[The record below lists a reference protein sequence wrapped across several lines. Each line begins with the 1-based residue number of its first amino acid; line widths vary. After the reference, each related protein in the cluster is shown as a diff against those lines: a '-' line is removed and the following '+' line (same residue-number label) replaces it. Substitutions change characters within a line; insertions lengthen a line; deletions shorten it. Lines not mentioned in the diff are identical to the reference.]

1 MPDFKNNKT
10 VHSAQLKILE
20 HENEIL
26 SIKVEESLLL
36 NKIFE
41 EIGHFQEIE
50 QLLSDALECISVFLD
65 LPVTALYDYEDN
77 QFIYVDGYSQIHD
90 IPNCNVSINIPQHL
104 LEEDTGTKFHFYKGA
119 ESIIIKDDHNTFSSS
134 CIGLIAL
141 RTVVHKN
148 RYFLFATNTNSLDL
162 EQRIPILKKVVH
174 IISRRLERIYYQKE
188 LKLVNSK
195 LQATNAALN
204 KKNQNLLSKNEI
216 INAQNIEL
224 KRTMKNLK
232 EAQARL
238 IEADKMASIGILT
251 AGIAHEI
258 NNPLNYIMGAYFG
271 LENHF
276 KAQNQEDDATIKI
289 LMDSIKEGIDRTAN
303 IVQGLSNFSRQNDKF
318 DEDCNLNEIIDNCL
332 SILQYHIK
340 SKTEIIKNYSTV
352 RICKGNVGKLHQLFL
367 NIICNSV
374 QAISKNGL
382 INIYMEKHKNNIEI
396 TIKDNGC
403 GISETDLHKITTP
416 FYTTKEPGVGTGLG
430 LSISYNIIK
439 EHKGSIEFKS
449 IINIGTTVVIALP
462 I

>member
-1 MPDFKNNKT
+1 MPDLKKNKT
-10 VHSAQLKILE
+10 DHRAQLKVLE
-20 HENEIL
+20 HENEVL

-41 EIGHFQEIE
+41 EIGHFREIE
-50 QLLSDALECISVFLD
+50 QLLSDALECISIFLD
-65 LPVTALYDYEDN
+65 LPVTALYDYKDN
-77 QFIYVDGYSQIHD
+77 EFIYVDGYSQLHNIS
-90 IPNCNVSINIPQHL
+90 NSNVNINIPQHL
-104 LEEDTGTKFHFYKGA
+104 LEEDTGTKFHFFEDSG
-119 ESIIIKDDHNTFSSS
+119 SVIIKDGYNTFSSS
-134 CIGLIAL
+134 CIGLISL
-141 RTVVHKN
+141 RTEIHKN
-148 RYFLFATNTNSLDL
+148 RYFLFATNTNSSDL

-188 LKLVNSK
+188 LKLVNTK
-195 LQATNAALN
+195 LQATNTALN
-204 KKNQNLLSKNEI
+204 KKNQNLILKNEI
-216 INAQNIEL
+216 INTQNTEL
-224 KRTMKNLK
+224 KCTMKNLK
-232 EAQARL
+232 EAQAKL
-238 IEADKMASIGILT
+238 IEADKMASLGILT

-276 KAQNQEDDATIKI
+276 KGQKLENDETIKI

-340 SKTEIIKNYSTV
+340 SKTEIIKNYSKV
-352 RICKGNVGKLHQLFL
+352 IICKGNVGKLHQLFL

-382 INIYMEKHKNNIEI
+382 INIYMEKRKNNIEI

-403 GISETDLHKITTP
+403 GISEKDLHKITTP

-439 EHKGSIEFKS
+439 EHKGNIEFNS
-449 IINIGTTVVIALP
+449 IVNIGTTVVIALP
-462 I
+462 Q